1 MVEANED
8 AMAVTMKIRR
18 ETRVA
23 REYAEAERAA
33 SAQAELQVPPPIPS
47 ADGRPGVHAK
57 ATVAVPSRP
66 ADDRPVDPDTA
77 YRRARLGFMAVVVLV
92 LLLVW
97 VVQRRSQPPPLR
109 SV

>member
-1 MVEANED
+1 MVDVNED

-23 REYAEAERAA
+23 REYAAAERAA

-47 ADGRPGVHAK
+47 ADGQSAVRAK
-57 ATVAVPSRP
+57 ATVAVPPRP
-66 ADDRPVDPDTA
+66 ADERPVDPDAA
-77 YRRARLGFMAVVVLV
+77 YRRARLGFMAVVVLA

-97 VVQRRSQPPPLR
+97 IMQSRRR
-109 SV
+109 